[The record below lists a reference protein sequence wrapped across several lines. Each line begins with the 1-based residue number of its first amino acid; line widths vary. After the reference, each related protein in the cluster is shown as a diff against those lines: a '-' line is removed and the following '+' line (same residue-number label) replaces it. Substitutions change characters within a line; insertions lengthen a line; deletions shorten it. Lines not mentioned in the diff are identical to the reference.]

1 MITEAIRTEPWH
13 FGPERRIVLPRR
25 REQLKRAQQ
34 LNDFITANRF
44 GRVKGFTRLR
54 TPNELAKLGREQ
66 GHDFK
71 PMEIEYAAARAM
83 LAIGEP
89 VKY

>member
-1 MITEAIRTEPWH
+1 MITEAIRAEPWQ

-25 REQLKRAQQ
+25 REQLKRAQE
-34 LNDFITANRF
+34 LKEFITANRF

-71 PMEIEYAAARAM
+71 PMEIEYAAARAL

-89 VKY
+89 LKI